1 MSVGK
6 SDCFCNVSKPVCK
19 IINNHQVFNPV
30 CESVVVNLSK
40 HAHKQYFNV
49 SSHKHGVT
57 ESLNVRNILM
67 TFIYFYELVLLF
79 FVFHHSFCNSNV
91 DNSFKDD
98 VMHNNFSR
106 NKFLYYDIFIYHDV
120 NIFNISYTIVLS
132 SSDCFY
138 PFSFYFC
145 KYSFFIYSIFNE
157 IFYVNNITNIFDNN
171 LYITGLLY
179 RDNKFLYCNYKVTR
193 EIVSTL
199 FQQENKFKV
208 YRIFITSENNSV
220 FLIKIFIVFRFFSR
234 KPKKCLRLCYFGIS
248 GF

>member
-1 MSVGK
+1 MSIVSQHVKPLNVSKSLSSCNVCNQNVHIINSISNHTKPLSVGK
-6 SDCFCNVSKPVCK
+6 SDCFYNVSKPVCK

-30 CESVVVNLSK
+30 CESVVVNLNK

-49 SSHKHGVT
+49 SSQKHGVT

-79 FVFHHSFCNSNV
+79 FIFHQSFCNSNV
-91 DNSFKDD
+91 DNSFKGD

-106 NKFLYYDIFIYHDV
+106 NKFLNYDTFIYHDV

-157 IFYVNNITNIFDNN
+157 IFYVNNITNIFYNN

-179 RDNKFLYCNYKVTR
+179 RDNKF
-193 EIVSTL
+193 
-199 FQQENKFKV
+199 
-208 YRIFITSENNSV
+208 
-220 FLIKIFIVFRFFSR
+220 
-234 KPKKCLRLCYFGIS
+234 
-248 GF
+248 